1 MPRQWTD
8 EQRQTQAERCQQLQ
22 PWKHSTG
29 PKSVA
34 GKRKVSQNPR
44 KSASY
49 EMAEALNDL
58 AYWHY
63 DATGDYAGY
72 RQLCYQA
79 SLMRRRLYRSF
90 KPRSRIEPWKP
101 PKRDEKGSHD

>member
-8 EQRQTQAERCQQLQ
+8 EQRTRQAQRCRAHQ

-44 KSASY
+44 KPASY
-49 EMAEALNDL
+49 DMAETLNDL
-58 AYWHY
+58 AYRHY
-63 DATGDYAGY
+63 DATGDYEVVY
-72 RQLCYQA
+72 
-79 SLMRRRLYRSF
+79 
-90 KPRSRIEPWKP
+90 
-101 PKRDEKGSHD
+101 